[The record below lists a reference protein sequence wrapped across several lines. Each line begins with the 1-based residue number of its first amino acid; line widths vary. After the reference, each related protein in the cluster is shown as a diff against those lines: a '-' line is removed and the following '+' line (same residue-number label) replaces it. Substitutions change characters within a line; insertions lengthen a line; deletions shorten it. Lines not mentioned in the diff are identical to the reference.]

1 MLHQETNKTGTIWRV
16 SAYLFRYKK
25 LFWLTIGL
33 AILSTSLGIVVPMVI
48 KDIIDGIDQ
57 SGTTSGLAFGVL
69 IIALLYIG
77 SEVFNGL
84 RIRYNNILE

>member
-1 MLHQETNKTGTIWRV
+1 MQHKEPKKTGTIWRV

-57 SGTTSGLAFGVL
+57 SGTTAGLAFGVL
-69 IIALLYIG
+69 IICTALHWQ
-77 SEVFNGL
+77 
-84 RIRYNNILE
+84 